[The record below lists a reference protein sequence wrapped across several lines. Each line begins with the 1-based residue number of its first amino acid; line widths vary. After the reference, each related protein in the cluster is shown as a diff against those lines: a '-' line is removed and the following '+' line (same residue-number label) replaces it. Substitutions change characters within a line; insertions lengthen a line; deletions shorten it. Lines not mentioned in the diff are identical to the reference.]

1 MAPCIDLLCCV
12 ALPAVI
18 NVFGPNTYLSARRP
32 LNVRTHL
39 DRQISSSRAI
49 PTTIKIHH
57 DSPRYLV
64 SPLALMLDLVIFWL
78 LLLLFKTTIPSVTLL
93 VNGSRT
99 FGNGCFSHLWQSKR
113 KGNGNSIV
121 YTRKAKWCQPVS
133 KFPRGATVKRNTL
146 YISICMWMYV
156 QYGCWCWCI

>member
-1 MAPCIDLLCCV
+1 
-12 ALPAVI
+12 
-18 NVFGPNTYLSARRP
+18 
-32 LNVRTHL
+32 
-39 DRQISSSRAI
+39 
-49 PTTIKIHH
+49 
-57 DSPRYLV
+57 
-64 SPLALMLDLVIFWL
+64 MLDLVIFWL

-121 YTRKAKWCQPVS
+121 YTRKAKWCQPVN

-156 QYGCWCWCI
+156 QYGCVMCIHHDVDVYKCILRVPQTHEKLSTCSDSARNIWKEKCLQTVIVGNFFFWADLIWDIFSPLSWKRIQL